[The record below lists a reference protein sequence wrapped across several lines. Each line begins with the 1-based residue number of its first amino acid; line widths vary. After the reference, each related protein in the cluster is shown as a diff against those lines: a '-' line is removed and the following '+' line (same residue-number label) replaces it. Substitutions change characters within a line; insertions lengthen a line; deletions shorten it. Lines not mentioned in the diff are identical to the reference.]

1 MQDMK
6 LQPMDQD
13 RLQDELLVKFEVASS
28 YLHEP
33 EEEQKEQKE
42 NITDLNNQVEQIKAL
57 FEEMQS
63 VTLQSQKSQSFRRI

>member
-1 MQDMK
+1 MK

-13 RLQDELLVKFEVASS
+13 RLQDELLVSFEVAGL

-42 NITDLNNQVEQIKAL
+42 DITDLNNQVDK
-57 FEEMQS
+57 
-63 VTLQSQKSQSFRRI
+63 